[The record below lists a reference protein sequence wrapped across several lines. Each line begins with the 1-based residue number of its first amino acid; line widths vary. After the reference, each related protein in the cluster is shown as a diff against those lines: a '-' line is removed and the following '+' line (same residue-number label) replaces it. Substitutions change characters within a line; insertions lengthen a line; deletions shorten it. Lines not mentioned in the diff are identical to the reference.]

1 MKMTAKLHIGTVSLF
16 FVVLLTIV
24 ASCKDEAVIPDTPVV
39 KFSDDIQPII
49 VGNCT
54 ASGCHGNYNPQQ
66 FLLATYT
73 DVITHGE
80 VKAKDAKGSKM
91 YQVII
96 SLNEEKKMP
105 RKPNPDLSEKQIELI
120 YLWIMQ
126 GAKNN

>member
-1 MKMTAKLHIGTVSLF
+1 MHTKKYFKAFGF
-16 FVVLLTIV
+16 FSFVLLLF
-24 ASCKDEAVIPDTPVV
+24 SFGCKDEPVIPDTPVI

-66 FLLATYT
+66 FLLATYD
-73 DVITHGE
+73 DVIKNGD
-80 VKAKDAKGSKM
+80 VKAKNAHGSKL
-91 YQVII
+91 YQLII
-96 SLNEEKKMP
+96 STNEEKKMP
-105 RKPNPDLSEKQIELI
+105 RKPNPDLTEKQIELI